1 MITCKLCFESHTDNA
16 KRLATHLDEIANN
29 QHRMAAEI
37 FQKTWLLF
45 SRPCR
50 CCYSRQGFDML
61 GLYLKGLYL
70 AKWVRRVEDQTPF
83 ACYIKRKGNLL
94 WPAARKRLG
103 KVFVSITLYC
113 PQAKRVFENFA
124 RSPTRW
130 VKLGLPTTWLDI
142 LGYTKCGYWKN
153 GQQPH
158 SLETIFFTE
167 TLFFLTCLQHR
178 YVYIILSRFEK
189 AGELHR
195 QLWLL
200 LILAEN

>member
-1 MITCKLCFESHTDNA
+1 MANIAPVISSHDCNFTAFSESHAEIKQNKIGDFKNAELKLKMITCKLSKRKLCFESHTDNT
-16 KRLATHLDEIANN
+16 KRLATHLAEIANN

-94 WPAARKRLG
+94 
-103 KVFVSITLYC
+103 
-113 PQAKRVFENFA
+113 
-124 RSPTRW
+124 
-130 VKLGLPTTWLDI
+130 
-142 LGYTKCGYWKN
+142 
-153 GQQPH
+153 
-158 SLETIFFTE
+158 
-167 TLFFLTCLQHR
+167 
-178 YVYIILSRFEK
+178 
-189 AGELHR
+189 
-195 QLWLL
+195 
-200 LILAEN
+200 